1 MRSYDVA
8 ITALAIGAPTKWV
21 DNLLSQH
28 VVPDVVQLARGIPR
42 KLPHAALIRIALVR
56 ELHVQ
61 LGMGVRE
68 ALALATQLLE
78 PGSGPVHS
86 RGHVRV
92 TLDRAALERQVGERL
107 RESLESAPAP
117 ARRRAARRDA

>member
-8 ITALAIGAPTKWV
+8 ITALAIQAPIKWV

-28 VVPDVVQLARGIPR
+28 VVPDVVQQARGIPR
-42 KLPHAALIRIALVR
+42 ELSYSALIRIALVR

-68 ALALATQLLE
+68 ALALAAELLD
-78 PGSGPVHS
+78 PRSGPVHR

-92 TLDRAALERQVGERL
+92 TFDRAALERQLGERL

-117 ARRRAARRDA
+117 RRRRS